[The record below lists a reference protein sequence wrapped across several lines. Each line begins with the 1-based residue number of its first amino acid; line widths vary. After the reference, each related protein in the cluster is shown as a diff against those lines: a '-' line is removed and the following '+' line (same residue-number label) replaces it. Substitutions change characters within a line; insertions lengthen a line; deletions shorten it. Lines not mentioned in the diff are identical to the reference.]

1 LLVCGTRNF
10 DGVDDGGHHG
20 EYVVGKAQCSMKL
33 LNQVSLKVILLL
45 QPSDG
50 GCCSMK
56 ISQ

>member
-33 LNQVSLKVILLL
+33 LNQVSLQVILLL

-56 ISQ
+56 I